1 MSDRKQAA
9 RVKLMAVQLSI
20 EYEKLVEL
28 VEQLSEEQQRDLIR
42 RLLLKRAEQREL
54 TKEEKIQLLDASKLS
69 IPVKEEPSVRRVD
82 WYDDDGR

>member
-1 MSDRKQAA
+1 
-9 RVKLMAVQLSI
+9 MAVQLSI

-69 IPVKEEPSVRRVD
+69 IPVNEEPSVRRVD